1 MQTIDAQLASVGLGK
16 CEILLPFDAKLTQQH
31 GFFHRGGISTIADN
45 AAGFAT
51 YSLMP
56 KGRKPLSIEFKVSL
70 MSVATGKPLIAR
82 AEVLKVG
89 RKIFRVRSDV
99 SIVEEDD
106 EVLVATA
113 LATIKASQSVK
124 EI

>member
-45 AAGFAT
+45 AAGFAI

-56 KGRKPLSIEFKVSL
+56 KGRKPLLIEFKV
-70 MSVATGKPLIAR
+70 MVQ
-82 AEVLKVG
+82 
-89 RKIFRVRSDV
+89 
-99 SIVEEDD
+99 
-106 EVLVATA
+106 VLV
-113 LATIKASQSVK
+113 LQKS
-124 EI
+124 

>member
-1 MQTIDAQLASVGLGK
+1 
-16 CEILLPFDAKLTQQH
+16 LPFDAKLTQQH
-31 GFFHRGGISTIADN
+31 GFFHGGVISTIADN
-45 AAGFAT
+45 DAGFAA

-56 KGRKPLSIEFKVSL
+56 EGRQPLSIEFKVSL
-70 MSVATGKPLIAR
+70 LSIATGNPLIVR
-82 AEVLKVG
+82 AVVLKAG
-89 RKIFRVRSDV
+89 RKIFHFRSDV
-99 SIVEEDD
+99 LIVEEDD